1 MYFHP
6 RLYHARFTNSAPPKQ
21 SSSIHHNGG
30 ALTIIFSSQRGA
42 TTICSDEAQVLNN
55 QRLELRWT
63 EEFPEEMRGVQGR
76 RCTTMS
82 NSLGALHHEACSS
95 GPSNP
100 TTTSERQRLCDV
112 KGVPLISSIHE
123 IFGRV
128 EKFQA
133 KADDILIATYPKAV
147 FCKSAD
153 TKIKIVKLNFGGLI
167 LSRCD
172 KVIYVARNAK
182 DVLVSYFFFH
192 KIAPSLPH
200 AGSWDDFFESFLSGN
215 VAWGSWFDHVTGWW
229 DVREKHQIL
238 YVFYED
244 ILQDPT
250 REVERVAR
258 FLGHIL
264 DKGTIQEIVKHT
276 SFNMMKDNPM
286 TNASTM
292 PTCIVDVSIS
302 PFMRKGQVGDWK
314 NHFTVAQ
321 DERFE
326 EEYRRRMAGT
336 SLRFRTEL

>member
-1 MYFHP
+1 M
-6 RLYHARFTNSAPPKQ
+6 
-21 SSSIHHNGG
+21 
-30 ALTIIFSSQRGA
+30 
-42 TTICSDEAQVLNN
+42 
-55 QRLELRWT
+55 
-63 EEFPEEMRGVQGR
+63 
-76 RCTTMS
+76 MS
-82 NSLGALHHEACSS
+82 NSLGAPRHEAYSS

-100 TTTSERQRLCDV
+100 TTSSERQRLCDV
-112 KGVPLISSIHE
+112 KGVPLISSMHE

-133 KADDILIATYPKAV
+133 EADDILIATYPKAGTSLIIEIV
-147 FCKSAD
+147 DSIRQGGI
-153 TKIKIVKLNFGGLI
+153 THKIKTVPNYERTPFLERSSMGTVSAGVDLLKDMPSPRLVKTHLPFQIVPQSFWDKG
-167 LSRCD
+167 C

-192 KIAPSLPH
+192 KIAPPLPH
-200 AGSWDDFFESFLSGN
+200 AGTWDDFFESFLSGN

-229 DVREKHQIL
+229 DIREKQQIL

-258 FLGHIL
+258 FLGHTL

-276 SFNMMKDNPM
+276 SFDMMKDNPM
-286 TNASTM
+286 TNYSRM

-321 DERFE
+321 NKRFK
-326 EEYRRRMAGT
+326 EEYMRRMAKT

>member
-1 MYFHP
+1 MK
-6 RLYHARFTNSAPPKQ
+6 SAQ
-21 SSSIHHNGG
+21 YLTSS
-30 ALTIIFSSQRGA
+30 
-42 TTICSDEAQVLNN
+42 
-55 QRLELRWT
+55 
-63 EEFPEEMRGVQGR
+63 
-76 RCTTMS
+76 TMS
-82 NSLGALHHEACSS
+82 NSLGTPRHEACSS

-100 TTTSERQRLCDV
+100 TATSERQRLCDV
-112 KGVPLISSIHE
+112 KGVPLISSMHE

-133 KADDILIATYPKAV
+133 KADDILIATYPKAGTTWMIEIV
-147 FCKSAD
+147 DSIRQGGI
-153 TKIKIVKLNFGGLI
+153 THEIKTIPSHERTPFLELSNMGTIPAGVDLLKDLPSPRLVKTHLPFQLVPQSFLDKG
-167 LSRCD
+167 C

-192 KIAPSLPH
+192 KIATILPNE
-200 AGSWDDFFESFLSGN
+200 GSWDDFFESFLSGN
-215 VAWGSWFDHVTGWW
+215 VTWGSWFDHVTGWW

-244 ILQDPT
+244 ILQDPMQ
-250 REVERVAR
+250 EVERVAR
-258 FLGHIL
+258 FLGHTL

-286 TNASTM
+286 TNFSKM
-292 PTCIVDVSIS
+292 PTCIVNVSIS

-336 SLRFRTEL
+336 SLRFRTKL